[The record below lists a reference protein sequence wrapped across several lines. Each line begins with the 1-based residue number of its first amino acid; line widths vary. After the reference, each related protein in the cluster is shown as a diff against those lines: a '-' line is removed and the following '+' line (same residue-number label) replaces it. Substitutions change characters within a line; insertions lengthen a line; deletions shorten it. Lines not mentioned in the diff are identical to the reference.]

1 MVLWSL
7 VFLTKPYR
15 ISERLQIIRV
25 GESETVPIL
34 KFLSGNNRLNIWPEW
49 DDASLANEKWD
60 VPAKGK
66 SDRAARTPGTVREP
80 GFF

>member
-1 MVLWSL
+1 MNMTMIMKTFHV
-7 VFLTKPYR
+7 LTK
-15 ISERLQIIRV
+15 IIIHVNINRV
-25 GESETVPIL
+25 GESETVPVL

-66 SDRAARTPGTVREP
+66 SDRAARTPGTVRDLI
-80 GFF
+80 F

>member
-1 MVLWSL
+1 MPV
-7 VFLTKPYR
+7 
-15 ISERLQIIRV
+15 
-25 GESETVPIL
+25 L

-66 SDRAARTPGTVREP
+66 SDRAARTPGTVRKLQLILRKMSHIQ
-80 GFF
+80 FSLMSRL